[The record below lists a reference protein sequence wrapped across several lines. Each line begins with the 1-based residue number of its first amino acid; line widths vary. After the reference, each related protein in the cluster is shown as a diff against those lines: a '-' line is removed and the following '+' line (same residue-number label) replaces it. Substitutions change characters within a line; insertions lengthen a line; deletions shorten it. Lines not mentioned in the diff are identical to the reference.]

1 MDFKHSKSDQE
12 ILDAYAMF
20 LVNLKNYLHEELMV
34 VITNRERVIHFFP
47 GCVMGQGDE
56 SPVNLELSLIPELDQ
71 CIKSGEAS
79 VILIGSE
86 GRFGFPYLSM
96 TSPVTNSKNEVIGCL
111 SIGRNVEK
119 EYKID
124 EVSQTLA
131 ATIEQVN
138 AGIQEI
144 ASGSQGLSIRIGN
157 AVKSANESTLK
168 INEINR
174 VISAITDISSH
185 SNLLGLNAAI
195 EAARAGEQGRG
206 FAVVA
211 EEMRK
216 LATQS
221 KDSATMVKDILT
233 DMKNSIET
241 IIAEINQI
249 GFIAENQAAA
259 TQEITVS
266 IEGVSESSRSLAE
279 FSKLRTD
286 KRV

>member
-1 MDFKHSKSDQE
+1 MDFKYNKSDQE
-12 ILDAYAMF
+12 ILDDYAMF

-34 VITNRERVIHFFP
+34 VITNKEQVIHFFP

-56 SPVNLELSLIPELDQ
+56 SPVNLKLSLIPELDQ

-79 VILIGSE
+79 VMLIGSE

-131 ATIEQVN
+131 TTIEQVN
-138 AGIQEI
+138 AGIQEM
-144 ASGSQGLSIRIGN
+144 AAGSQGLSFRISN
-157 AVKSANESTLK
+157 AVKSANESTSK
-168 INEINR
+168 INEIDR
-174 VISAITDISSH
+174 VINAITDIASH

-266 IEGVSESSRSLAE
+266 IEGISESSRNLAE
-279 FSKLRTD
+279 FSRLRTD